1 MPLWKEEFEKKS
13 ITAQQ
18 AADLIK
24 SGDRIMTGNRDCR
37 AVLRRMAARTDL
49 ENVLYYAPI
58 INFVPDAETIGG
70 GIRPVTSFL
79 NSSSH
84 QLFSEGRLDF
94 IPSEYWHYNKTAAVG
109 LRCNVAFIEVTRPDK
124 NGYMSM
130 GTCTDFV
137 RQACQEAD
145 LVIAETNTNFPFI
158 YGSNVI
164 HVSEVDYIVDV
175 DAENYLMEGPGV
187 DEDKENEAVYRA
199 IGGCPS

>member
-18 AADLIK
+18 AAGLIK

-37 AVLRRMAARTDL
+37 AVLRRVAARTDL

-84 QLFSEGRLDF
+84 QLFSPRSTGTTTK
-94 IPSEYWHYNKTAAVG
+94 PPQWACAAMWP
-109 LRCNVAFIEVTRPDK
+109 LSR
-124 NGYMSM
+124 
-130 GTCTDFV
+130 
-137 RQACQEAD
+137 
-145 LVIAETNTNFPFI
+145 
-158 YGSNVI
+158 
-164 HVSEVDYIVDV
+164 
-175 DAENYLMEGPGV
+175 
-187 DEDKENEAVYRA
+187 
-199 IGGCPS
+199 